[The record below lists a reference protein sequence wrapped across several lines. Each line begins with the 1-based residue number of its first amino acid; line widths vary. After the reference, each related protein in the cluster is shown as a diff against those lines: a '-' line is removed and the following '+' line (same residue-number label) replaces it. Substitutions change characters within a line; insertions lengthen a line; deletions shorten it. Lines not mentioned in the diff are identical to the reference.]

1 MVKVKKWSRRVV
13 WMVAIWCASVLLL
26 AGVGMLFRLLMT
38 SAGFR
43 SWLIPPDALSSLAKA
58 RFYRQIGVYRSPL
71 LALSL
76 PSIAVDNYSHLYCRS
91 RAAVIWLHS
100 G

>member
-1 MVKVKKWSRRVV
+1 
-13 WMVAIWCASVLLL
+13 MVAASRMDGRDMVRQR
-26 AGVGMLFRLLMT
+26 A
-38 SAGFR
+38 SAGGR
-43 SWLIPPDALSSLAKA
+43 RNVVQTAHDLRRISLLTDTPDALSSLAKA
-58 RFYRQIGVYRSPL
+58 RFYRQIGVYRSRL

>member
-43 SWLIPPDALSSLAKA
+43 S
-58 RFYRQIGVYRSPL
+58 
-71 LALSL
+71 
-76 PSIAVDNYSHLYCRS
+76 
-91 RAAVIWLHS
+91 
-100 G
+100 

>member
-1 MVKVKKWSRRVV
+1 MVRQR
-13 WMVAIWCASVLLL
+13 A
-26 AGVGMLFRLLMT
+26 
-38 SAGFR
+38 SAGGR
-43 SWLIPPDALSSLAKA
+43 RNVVQTAHDLRRISLLTDTPDALSSLAKA

>member
-1 MVKVKKWSRRVV
+1 MVKVKK
-13 WMVAIWCASVLLL
+13 MVAASRMDGRDMVRQR
-26 AGVGMLFRLLMT
+26 A
-38 SAGFR
+38 SAGGR
-43 SWLIPPDALSSLAKA
+43 RNVVQTAHDLRRISLLTDTPDALSSLAKA

>member
-1 MVKVKKWSRRVV
+1 MELLRLPWKSATWRGISLMVKVKKCSRRVV

-43 SWLIPPDALSSLAKA
+43 S
-58 RFYRQIGVYRSPL
+58 
-71 LALSL
+71 
-76 PSIAVDNYSHLYCRS
+76 
-91 RAAVIWLHS
+91 
-100 G
+100 